1 MEKELYLL
9 LSEYGLDENEIKVYL
24 HLVGNKE
31 LTAYKIAKDIKIHRS
46 TCYDVLERLIS
57 KGFVSVIECKDKKF
71 YSSNEMSRVISQLKD
86 KETILLSVM
95 PKLQKLETKEE
106 TKVRVLEDSE
116 GQKQFNFDL
125 FKNIKEKSISFC
137 YIIGNTYASNL
148 SSNLFIERLMKEL
161 KKTQQKN
168 KFTYKGIWNERFK
181 EDKIIVQYNK
191 FGENRFLKNIPSR
204 VGTIIT
210 NNFIAFLYT
219 HDKPYVVEIKNRLIS
234 EEIKV
239 YFDNLWNIAKK

>member
-1 MEKELYLL
+1 MLP
-9 LSEYGLDENEIKVYL
+9 SI
-24 HLVGNKE
+24 
-31 LTAYKIAKDIKIHRS
+31 KIA
-46 TCYDVLERLIS
+46 T
-57 KGFVSVIECKDKKF
+57 F
-71 YSSNEMSRVISQLKD
+71 
-86 KETILLSVM
+86 
-95 PKLQKLETKEE
+95 
-106 TKVRVLEDSE
+106 
-116 GQKQFNFDL
+116 
-125 FKNIKEKSISFC
+125 SFC